1 MAITENSKKIISRL
15 IRKEF
20 DSVDRTFD
28 WISEYSDELINTAK
42 DLELHDLANEM
53 ENDLKI
59 GK

>member
-42 DLELHDLANEM
+42 DLGLYDLANEM

>member
-42 DLELHDLANEM
+42 DFELHDLANEM